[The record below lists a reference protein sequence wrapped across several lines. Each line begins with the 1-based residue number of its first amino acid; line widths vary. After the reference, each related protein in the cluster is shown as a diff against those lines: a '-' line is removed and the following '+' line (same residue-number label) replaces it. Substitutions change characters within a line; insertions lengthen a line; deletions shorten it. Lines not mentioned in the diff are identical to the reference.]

1 MTGRSVRSA
10 RCYLCLRSCDTGSA
24 ERADDR
30 FEATQT
36 NRSAGR
42 HCCKSLSLLP
52 TQPASRRSIKLCYV
66 LDVSNNNIRAGHKV
80 WQSGLTACCMGGMT
94 IDFVSPL
101 TSWSI
106 WIGCIA
112 APMEIVPAN
121 EPASDGIPS
130 VLANC
135 FERRSLPPV
144 MVSDLPAG
152 IVIVLVS
159 FNVEKGE
166 SCIAIANCK
175 IEALT

>member
-1 MTGRSVRSA
+1 MIGLGNANQSIGWSPLLQESVPIANPTCVPTGALNCATSST
-10 RCYLCLRSCDTGSA
+10 SPTITSGPGT
-24 ERADDR
+24 R
-30 FEATQT
+30 FGTP
-36 NRSAGR
+36 G
-42 HCCKSLSLLP
+42 P
-52 TQPASRRSIKLCYV
+52 
-66 LDVSNNNIRAGHKV
+66 
-80 WQSGLTACCMGGMT
+80 TACCMGGMT

-144 MVSDLPAG
+144 MRKRLRSS

-159 FNVEKGE
+159 FNIEKSE
-166 SCIAIANCK
+166 SCIAIAHCK